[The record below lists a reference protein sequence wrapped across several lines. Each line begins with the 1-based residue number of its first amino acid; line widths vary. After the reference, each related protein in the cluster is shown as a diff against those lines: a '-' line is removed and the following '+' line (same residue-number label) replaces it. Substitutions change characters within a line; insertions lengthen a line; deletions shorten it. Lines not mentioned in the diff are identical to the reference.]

1 MFPINPK
8 AAFGVWCA
16 LVLGTPGLDAAPNSG
31 DRLEAETAARL
42 LEFDK
47 NNDRG
52 GPRRP
57 ASPELKAVNSSVL
70 ENLGAEDLEK
80 MSLDDPVLKKAYVQ
94 VFFSW
99 RFKQLEPPQ
108 ELALA
113 DMRRRGEAV
122 SPMLLKLMSEN
133 QENGIEDQILLNIEH
148 LDTVR
153 IEPFLEYARSL
164 LRGRMKTMTA
174 EAAGAAAY
182 ALARNGTSEDQALL
196 ELVISTR
203 PYMASTIGTELKLL
217 TARLDPSP
225 FESRPERRE
234 IPLSNAGKG
243 VGPIEGIEDHP
254 QDGDS
259 TISQRKPWIISGII
273 FVMLLGVYRFLR
285 QRRKAQE
292 SKSIP

>member
-8 AAFGVWCA
+8 AACGVWCA
-16 LVLGTPGLDAAPNSG
+16 LVLCTPGLDAAPNSG

-80 MSLDDPVLKKAYVQ
+80 MSLNDPVLKKAYVQ
-94 VFFSW
+94 VFLRSW

-113 DMRRRGEAV
+113 DMRRRSEAV

-153 IEPFLEYARSL
+153 IEPFLDYARRL
-164 LRGRMKTMTA
+164 LRERMKTMTA
-174 EAAGAAAY
+174 ESAGAAAY
-182 ALARNGTSEDQALL
+182 TLARNGTREDEALL
-196 ELVISTR
+196 EQVIKER
-203 PYMASTIGTELKLL
+203 PYMTSTISTELKILR
-217 TARLDPSP
+217 ARLDPP
-225 FESRPERRE
+225 QTESCPERRE
-234 IPLSNAGKG
+234 KPSSDAGKAT
-243 VGPIEGIEDHP
+243 GPDKFTKDHP
-254 QDGDS
+254 QDEDLAR
-259 TISQRKPWIISGII
+259 QLANAWIIGSMILL
-273 FVMLLGVYRFLR
+273 VLLGIYRLLR
-285 QRRKAQE
+285 KR
-292 SKSIP
+292 PC